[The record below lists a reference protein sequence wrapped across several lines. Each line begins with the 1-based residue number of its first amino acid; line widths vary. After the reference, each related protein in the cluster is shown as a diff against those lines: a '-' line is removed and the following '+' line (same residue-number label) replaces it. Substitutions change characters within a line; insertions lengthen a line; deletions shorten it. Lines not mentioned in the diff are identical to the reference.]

1 MILGGVILGLVCFIF
16 IYVLCL
22 LSFYHVLLVKIQK
35 SNLSSNST
43 AEKGLLVFHSFKY
56 CRPSGVELR
65 AFFYRLNEEKD
76 LNKDEKSSQTEAEW
90 VVTKKGTNEKKMELD
105 AVLTDC
111 ALTYL

>member
-1 MILGGVILGLVCFIF
+1 
-16 IYVLCL
+16 
-22 LSFYHVLLVKIQK
+22 
-35 SNLSSNST
+35 
-43 AEKGLLVFHSFKY
+43 
-56 CRPSGVELR
+56 VELR

-76 LNKDEKSSQTEAEW
+76 FLSDEKSSQTEAEW